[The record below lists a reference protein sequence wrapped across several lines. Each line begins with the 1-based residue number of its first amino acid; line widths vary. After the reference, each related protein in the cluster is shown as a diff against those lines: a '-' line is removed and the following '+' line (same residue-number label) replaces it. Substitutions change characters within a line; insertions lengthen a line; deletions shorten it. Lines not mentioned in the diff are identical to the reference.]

1 MGPELLDDVY
11 PVKES
16 MEQASADKKHFDMS
30 NNNIMSH
37 YQIKGVNDVNE
48 IDYDNDL
55 EEDDDD
61 DSLYIS
67 NILKQ

>member
-1 MGPELLDDVY
+1 MIAEIPGVELESKYENTMGPELLDDVY

-37 YQIKGVNDVNE
+37 Y
-48 IDYDNDL
+48 
-55 EEDDDD
+55 
-61 DSLYIS
+61 
-67 NILKQ
+67 